1 MSKEIEK
8 SIDAERWKEARQ
20 KIRLALRKEPDDHW
34 LLTRLGLT
42 YYEERNY
49 SRALFYATKAMKI
62 APACP
67 LVLWD
72 YAGTL
77 SMLDRNKEAIAIYQ
91 KLVKRGEKRIAYGRC
106 GEGLSWARGLVA
118 DCLYRI
124 GICYEDNGQTKRA
137 CHYYQQHLAR
147 RGPGCRSIYS
157 AIEVKKRFIKCKKR
171 TN

>member
-1 MSKEIEK
+1 MSKEIERC
-8 SIDAERWKEARQ
+8 IDDEQWKDARQ

-49 SRALFYATKAMKI
+49 NRALFYDTKAIKI

-77 SMLDRNKEAIAIYQ
+77 SMLDRNKEAISIYQ
-91 KLVKRGEKRIAYGRC
+91 KLLRRGEKSIAFGRC
-106 GEGLSWARGLVA
+106 GEGLAWARGLVA
-118 DCLYRI
+118 DCFYRI
-124 GICYEDNGQTKRA
+124 GICYEESGLPKKAKR
-137 CHYYQQHLAR
+137 YYQQHLAR
-147 RGPGCRSIYS
+147 RGPGCRSIYPIS
-157 AIEVKKRFIKCKKR
+157 EVKKRLR
-171 TN
+171 VHMS